1 MRVQLNDSKTSAWQV
16 QGRLSGFA
24 AWWVESTVK
33 HQRSE
38 MYKAGCQFSQ
48 FDQLK
53 LLWNICRRRGT
64 RYAVSFCTL
73 TVLNCCKTSA
83 LGDVPARLPCETSA
97 LGDVPARLSCE
108 TSALGDVPARL
119 SCKTSALGG
128 VQSVL
133 WAFHKWMCV
142 QLIIKTL
149 ALGDVQARLAV
160 FVKVDES
167 SITVKTSAFQVVQSR
182 LSAVFVEVN
191 EVRWSKCSSHHGTV
205 TTGLKKSSCSG
216 ESV

>member
-97 LGDVPARLSCE
+97 LGDVPARLSC
-108 TSALGDVPARL
+108 
-119 SCKTSALGG
+119 KTSALGG
-128 VQSVL
+128 VQSML

-191 EVRWSKCSSHHGTV
+191 EVR
-205 TTGLKKSSCSG
+205 
-216 ESV
+216 

>member
-83 LGDVPARLPCETSA
+83 LGDVPARL
-97 LGDVPARLSCE
+97 SCE

-128 VQSVL
+128 VQSML
-133 WAFHKWMCV
+133 WAFHKWMYV

>member
-83 LGDVPARLPCETSA
+83 LGDVPARLSCETSALGDVPARLSCETAA

-128 VQSVL
+128 VQSML

-191 EVRWSKCSSHHGTV
+191 EVR
-205 TTGLKKSSCSG
+205 
-216 ESV
+216 